1 MPPEMLCET
10 RLIISRRQVD
20 MLRDRFTFDPM
31 FMYILRLTGITI
43 APELVE
49 MDRILEDDELF
60 QRVKHD
66 LSQRHPKTLIT
77 GRNSTPVEVTMRM
90 LAVKHLYDWSYALTV
105 QFVGD
110 SLALRWFC
118 RIYLNPVCD
127 DKTLLRW
134 ANLIQPGTLQLF
146 NQRLDAIACE
156 LKLARGRKLRTD
168 GMVVETHIHYPTDSS
183 LLADGVRVLSRLLK
197 GAKTVLQATAQLTAD
212 TFRDRNR
219 SARNAARRI
228 YDASRRRGEAAQ
240 ASVQEAYRHLVRIT
254 QASVAQAKRVLGAV
268 ESHKDQQAQKLKAKL
283 EQFIPRVEQ
292 VIAQTERRVFEGE
305 KVPASEK
312 IVSIFE
318 PHTDIICRGK
328 ANKPVEFG
336 HKVWLD
342 EVEGGIVSDYR
353 ILEGNPPD
361 SEQWQPSLDHHVELF
376 GRPPYQASAD
386 RGVYSAPNEAYAQQ
400 MGVKRVILP
409 QPGHKSEARRQHE
422 RQRWF
427 KRGRR
432 FHAGIEGRISV
443 LMRKHGLDRCLYH
456 GEEGFGRWVG
466 WGIIAGN
473 LAVMGAALAAR

>member
-1 MPPEMLCET
+1 
-10 RLIISRRQVD
+10 
-20 MLRDRFTFDPM
+20 M
-31 FMYILRLTGITI
+31 FILDLSGITI
-43 APELVE
+43 DPELVE
-49 MDRILEDDELF
+49 IDRILEDDELF
-60 QRVKHD
+60 QRIKHD
-66 LSQRHPKTLIT
+66 LSQRRPKTLIT
-77 GRNSTPVEVTMRM
+77 GRNSTPVEATMRM
-90 LAVKHLYDWSYALTV
+90 LGVKHLYAWSYEKTV
-105 QFVGD
+105 QFVSD
-110 SLALRWFC
+110 SLVLRWFC

-134 ANLIQPGTLQLF
+134 ANLIQPDTLRLF
-146 NQRLDAIACE
+146 NQRVDAIACE
-156 LKLARGRKLRTD
+156 LKLTRGRKLRTD
-168 GMVVETHIHYPTDSS
+168 GMVVETNIHYPTDSS

-197 GAKTVLQATAQLTAD
+197 GAKTVVQDSAQLTAD

-219 SARNAARRI
+219 SARKAARRI
-228 YDASRRRGEAAQ
+228 YGASRRRGEVAK
-240 ASVQEAYRHLVRIT
+240 ASIQEAYHHLVRIT
-254 QASVAQAKRVLGAV
+254 QASVTQAKRVLAAL

-283 EQFIPRVEQ
+283 EQFIPRIEQ
-292 VIAQTERRVFEGE
+292 VIAQTRRRVLEGE
-305 KVPASEK
+305 KVPAREK

-342 EVEGGIVSDYR
+342 EVEGGIVTDYR

-361 SEQWQPSLDHHVELF
+361 SDQWPPSLDQHIELF
-376 GRPPYQASAD
+376 SRPPYQASAD

-409 QPGHKSEARRQHE
+409 QPGHKSEARREHE
-422 RQRWF
+422 RQGWF

-473 LAVMGAALAAR
+473 LAVMGAALATR

>member
-1 MPPEMLCET
+1 
-10 RLIISRRQVD
+10 
-20 MLRDRFTFDPM
+20 MLRDKFPVDPL
-31 FMYILRLTGITI
+31 FMHILDLAGITI
-43 APELVE
+43 DPELLE
-49 MDRILEDDELF
+49 IGRILEDDELF

-77 GRNSTPVEVTMRM
+77 GRNSTPVEVILRM
-90 LAVKHLYDWSYALTV
+90 LALKHLYNWSYADTV
-105 QFVGD
+105 RFVSD
-110 SLALRWFC
+110 SLVLRWFC

-134 ANLIQPGTLQLF
+134 ANLIQPNTLRLF
-146 NQRLDAIACE
+146 NRRLDAIAFE
-156 LKLARGRKLRTD
+156 LKLTRGRKLRTD
-168 GMVVETHIHYPTDSS
+168 GMVVETNIHHPTDSS

-197 GAKTVLQATAQLTAD
+197 GAKAVLQQGAQLAAD

-219 SARNAARRI
+219 SARKAARRI
-228 YDASRRRGEAAQ
+228 HEASRRRGEE
-240 ASVQEAYRHLVRIT
+240 ASAHVQEAYRRLVRIT
-254 QASVAQAKRVLGAV
+254 QASVAQARRVLAALKG
-268 ESHKDQQAQKLKAKL
+268 HKDKRAQKLKADL
-283 EQFIPRVEQ
+283 ERFIPRIEQ
-292 VIAQTERRVFEGE
+292 VIAQTRRRVFEGE

-312 IVSIFE
+312 IVSLFE
-318 PHTDIICRGK
+318 PHTEVICRGK

-336 HKVWLD
+336 RKVWLD

-353 ILEGNPPD
+353 ILKGNPSD
-361 SEQWQPSLDHHVELF
+361 KEQWRPSLDHHVELF
-376 GRPPYQASAD
+376 GQPPYLASGD
-386 RGVYSAPNEAYAQQ
+386 RGVYSASNEAYAER

-409 QPGHKSEARRQHE
+409 KPGHKTEARRQHE

-427 KRGRR
+427 RRGRR

-456 GEEGFGRWVG
+456 GEDGFGRWVG